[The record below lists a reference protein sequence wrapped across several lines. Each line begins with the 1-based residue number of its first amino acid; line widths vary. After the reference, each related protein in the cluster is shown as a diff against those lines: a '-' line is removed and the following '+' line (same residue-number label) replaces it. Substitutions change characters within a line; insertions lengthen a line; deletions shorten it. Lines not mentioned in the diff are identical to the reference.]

1 MIVKHLIIKKN
12 NIFIKSSFHLA
23 KSAKVEAFL
32 FFKNFLVVFNFMQ
45 EFTVLDRK

>member
-32 FFKNFLVVFNFMQ
+32 IKKIFSMSFLILCRNLQF
-45 EFTVLDRK
+45 